1 MAIDL
6 NADIGEIFKNLFS
19 KKSANKATKGE
30 KNPYLKIIITG
41 LVVVL
46 STALY
51 IFYFYIPN
59 QEEIRIKE
67 EKISQIEMMRT
78 DIDMLS
84 VNITKAKKDLSDA
97 TKRYDSLTQLFH
109 TDKELEDLY
118 GHISQLA
125 LMNQLLV
132 SKLEKVGEEPVFEI
146 ENEDNMVLEIENEDN
161 MALETENENSVDEY
175 SQNDT
180 SEQNIKKVAYY
191 EFNVKFEISGNYANY
206 TKFRKGMAELKKII
220 NINQESIVV
229 LESETSKGEVKV
241 SATLATYR
249 LPANEDEKY
258 ITNNQEL

>member
-19 KKSANKATKGE
+19 KKTANKATKGE

-146 ENEDNMVLEIENEDN
+146 ENEDNM
-161 MALETENENSVDEY
+161 ALETENENSVDEY

>member
-6 NADIGEIFKNLFS
+6 NVDVGEIFKNLFS
-19 KKSANKATKGE
+19 KKSSNKAVKGE
-30 KNPYLKIIITG
+30 SNPYLKIIIVG

-46 STALY
+46 SIALY
-51 IFYFYIPN
+51 IFFFYIPN
-59 QEEIRIKE
+59 QQEIRIKE

-84 VNITKAKKDLSDA
+84 VNIIKAKKDLSDA
-97 TKRYDSLTQLFH
+97 TKRYDSLTKLFH

-132 SKLEKVGEEPVFEI
+132 SNLEKVGEIPVF
-146 ENEDNMVLEIENEDN
+146 EIENEDN
-161 MALETENENSVDEY
+161 MALETENEYSMDEY
-175 SQNDT
+175 VQNDT

-220 NINQESIVV
+220 NINQENIVV

-241 SATLATYR
+241 SAILATYR

-258 ITNNQEL
+258 ITNNQEVQ

>member
-19 KKSANKATKGE
+19 KKTANKATKGE

-46 STALY
+46 STVLY

-67 EKISQIEMMRT
+67 EKISQVEMMRT

-146 ENEDNMVLEIENEDN
+146 ENEDNMV
-161 MALETENENSVDEY
+161 LETENENSVDEY

>member
-19 KKSANKATKGE
+19 KKTANKATKGE

-146 ENEDNMVLEIENEDN
+146 ENEDNMVLE
-161 MALETENENSVDEY
+161 TENENSVDEY

-229 LESETSKGEVKV
+229 LESETSRGEVKV
-241 SATLATYR
+241 SATIATYR

>member
-6 NADIGEIFKNLFS
+6 NVDIGEIFKNLFS

-46 STALY
+46 STVLY

-146 ENEDNMVLEIENEDN
+146 ENEDNM
-161 MALETENENSVDEY
+161 ALETENENSVDEY

-229 LESETSKGEVKV
+229 LESETSRGEVKV
-241 SATLATYR
+241 SATIATYR

>member
-46 STALY
+46 STVLY

-67 EKISQIEMMRT
+67 EKISQVEMMRT

-84 VNITKAKKDLSDA
+84 VNITKAKKELSDA

-132 SKLEKVGEEPVFEI
+132 SKLEKVGEEPVF
-146 ENEDNMVLEIENEDN
+146 EIENEDN

-229 LESETSKGEVKV
+229 LESETSRGEVKV
-241 SATLATYR
+241 SATIATYR

>member
-46 STALY
+46 STVLY

-84 VNITKAKKDLSDA
+84 VNITKAKKELSDA

-146 ENEDNMVLEIENEDN
+146 ENEDNM
-161 MALETENENSVDEY
+161 ALETENENSVDVY

>member
-19 KKSANKATKGE
+19 KKTANKATKGE

-46 STALY
+46 STVLY

-67 EKISQIEMMRT
+67 EKISQVEMMRT

-132 SKLEKVGEEPVFEI
+132 SKLEKVGEEPVF
-146 ENEDNMVLEIENEDN
+146 EIENEDN